1 VGIGIK
7 KGKTIDK
14 THAETCEF
22 LVVLITLVNTDMTL
36 EGHMKLGHRCGVV
49 VPLLCGSFSKEP
61 KN

>member
-22 LVVLITLVNTDMTL
+22 LVVANNSS
-36 EGHMKLGHRCGVV
+36 EY
-49 VPLLCGSFSKEP
+49 
-61 KN
+61 